1 MRLCRVSAPPPPP
14 PAAALSAPVRV
25 RKWCRRLNYA
35 EALNM
40 PVGASIDLDLA
51 KEQEMIAAGLG
62 PRAFRHHAV
71 DHSHT
76 GPTTSDHRPFNSAAL
91 VSMTTNT
98 TRTAKAMPVMRPQ
111 RSLTLTRAA
120 KPEVLTTVVV
130 TLLPLQP
137 RPGQPLPPR

>member
-1 MRLCRVSAPPPPP
+1 MRSRRVSATPPPP

-40 PVGASIDLDLA
+40 PVGASIDLDLV

-76 GPTTSDHRPFNSAAL
+76 GATTSDHRPFNSGFPVVEL
-91 VSMTTNT
+91 VFFS
-98 TRTAKAMPVMRPQ
+98 RQRRPWRSPAQ
-111 RSLTLTRAA
+111 RRGGNFDCRCVAIISLLSRQA
-120 KPEVLTTVVV
+120 PW
-130 TLLPLQP
+130 
-137 RPGQPLPPR
+137 